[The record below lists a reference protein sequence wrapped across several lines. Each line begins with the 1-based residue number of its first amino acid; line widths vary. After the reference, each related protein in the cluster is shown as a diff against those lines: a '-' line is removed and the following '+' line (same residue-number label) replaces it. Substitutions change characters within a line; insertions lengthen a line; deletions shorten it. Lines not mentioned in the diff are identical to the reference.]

1 MDTPLSIKKAV
12 VGSFQE
18 NCWLIVNQKSG
29 ESVILDPGDSVQ
41 AVEKMIAD
49 SDSEPLAILNTHGH
63 LDHIGAVCKLKEKFD
78 IPFYLHPEDESL
90 VRDYP
95 SHAEMFGVPCHGVP
109 DIDDFLADGETLHLA
124 DLEITV
130 LHTPGHSP
138 GSSSFLIDN
147 HVFVGDALF
156 AGSVGRVDLPG
167 GNYET
172 LMHSIDEKLL
182 SLPDDTVVH
191 SGHGPDTTIGQE
203 RRNNPF
209 IIEWH
214 GSQN

>member
-1 MDTPLSIKKAV
+1 MNIKKAV

-18 NCWLIVNQKSG
+18 NCWLVVNPDSS
-29 ESVILDPGDSVQ
+29 ESLIIDPGDSVQ

-49 SDSEPLAILNTHGH
+49 SDTRPVAILNTHGH

-95 SHAEMFGVPCHGVP
+95 THAEMFGVPCNGVP
-109 DIDDFLADGETLHLA
+109 DIDEYFGDEDILSLA

-138 GSSSFLIDN
+138 GSSSFLIKN

-167 GNYET
+167 GRYET
-172 LMHSIDEKLL
+172 LMQSIDDKLL
-182 SLPDDTVVH
+182 TLPDETVVH

-203 RRNNPF
+203 RKNNPF

-214 GSQN
+214 GSQH